1 MRINSIYASAFTQ
14 AFIPINW
21 LEDNAWLQIEFL
33 ENTSVLI
40 SFLKSDKYSYEV

>member
-21 LEDNAWLQIEFL
+21 LEDNALATNRIFRKYFSINKFL
-33 ENTSVLI
+33 E
-40 SFLKSDKYSYEV
+40 E